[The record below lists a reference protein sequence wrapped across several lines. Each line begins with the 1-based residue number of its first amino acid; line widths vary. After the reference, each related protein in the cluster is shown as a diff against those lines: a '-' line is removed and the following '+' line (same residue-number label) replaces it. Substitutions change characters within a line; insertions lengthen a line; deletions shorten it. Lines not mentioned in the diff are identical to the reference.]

1 MPHRDVS
8 VNVPGMT
15 KPFRGVINLDIRDS
29 VPDWEPYEQPK
40 APDGAPNVLFVV
52 WDDTGLGALSPFGG
66 PIEMPTL
73 ERLAEGG
80 LRYSQFHTTAIC
92 SPTRASMLT
101 GRNHTT
107 VGMACI
113 AEATTGFPGS
123 NGHIPFETATIAE
136 VLSEL
141 GYNTYMLGK
150 WHCVPE
156 DETNMAS
163 SKRNWPTGRGFE
175 RYYGFLGGETNDWYP
190 DLVQDQQFVEQPAD
204 PPKDGDEWAEG
215 LGDKYH
221 LSKDLVDRAIGMI
234 ADAKQVAPERPFFM
248 YFCPGANHAP
258 HHSPKEW
265 ADRYEGVFD
274 EGYEKIREQI
284 LAQQKRMG
292 IVPEATE
299 LSPINPLAGVTSVD
313 GKEQPATDLVRPW
326 DSLSADERT
335 LMIRM
340 AEVYAGYSSYTD
352 HELGRLIDYLEKT
365 GELDNT
371 LIVWISD
378 NGASGEGGPNGSVN
392 ENKFFNS
399 VMDDMEDNLR
409 YLDVLGSAE
418 AYNHYS
424 IGWAFAFNTPY
435 KMYKR
440 HTWEGGVADPMVVH
454 WPAGMASRGEI
465 RHQYAHCSDIVP
477 TVYECLGI
485 EPPATVKG
493 YTQWALEGTSFRYSF
508 DDAQAKTRKPSQF
521 YVMLGTRAIWRD
533 GWKAE
538 AIHAGAPSDWS
549 HFAQDRWALY
559 HVEVDRSECHDLADR
574 HPELLEELKALW
586 HVEAGRYLGLPLE
599 DRTAIEVLT
608 TPRPQMSPPRDR
620 YVYFPNT
627 LEVPEAVAVN
637 VRGRSFKIA
646 AEVDVQ
652 TAEAGGV
659 LFAHGH
665 RFGGHALYL
674 KDGRLKYVY
683 NYLGEREQM
692 VASEVAVTPGR
703 HVLGAE
709 FTKAS
714 QTPEATMGSI
724 ALYIDDQ
731 QVGERAEV
739 MIQNGKFS
747 LCGEGLNI
755 GRDGGAPV
763 TGDYTFERP
772 WALVGAQIDRVIVD
786 VSGEPYLDLEKE
798 ALAMMSRD

>member
-1 MPHRDVS
+1 MA
-8 VNVPGMT
+8 
-15 KPFRGVINLDIRDS
+15 KPFKGTINLDVRDS
-29 VPDWEPYEQPK
+29 IPDWEPFEQPR
-40 APDGAPNVLFVV
+40 APEGAPNVMFIV
-52 WDDTGLGALSPFGG
+52 WDDTGFGALSPFGG

-73 ERLAEGG
+73 QRLADNG
-80 LRYSQFHTTAIC
+80 LRYTQFHTTAIC

-136 VLSEL
+136 VLSER

-190 DLVQDQQFVEQPAD
+190 DLVQDQQFVEQPAE
-204 PPKDGDEWAEG
+204 PPKDAEEWAEG
-215 LGDKYH
+215 LGDRYH
-221 LSKDLVDRAIGMI
+221 LSKDLVDRAIAMV

-265 ADRYEGVFD
+265 ADDYKGVFD
-274 EGYEKIREQI
+274 EGYEKIRERI
-284 LAQQKRMG
+284 LSNQKRLG
-292 IVPEATE
+292 IVPATTE
-299 LSPINPLAGVTSVD
+299 LSPINPLAGLKSVE
-313 GKEQPATDLVRPW
+313 GKEQSPVDLVRPW
-326 DSLSADERT
+326 DSLSEDEKK

-352 HELGRLIDYLEKT
+352 HELGRLLDYLEQI

-399 VMDDMEDNLR
+399 VPDDMKENLKF
-409 YLDVLGSAE
+409 LDVLGSPE
-418 AYNHYS
+418 TYNHYS
-424 IGWAFAFNTPY
+424 TGWAFAFNTPC
-435 KMYKR
+435 KLFKR

-454 WPAGMASRGEI
+454 WPRGIEAK
-465 RHQYAHCSDIVP
+465 RELRDQYVHCSDIVP

-485 EPPATVKG
+485 EPPETVNG
-493 YTQWALEGTSFRYSF
+493 YTQWPLEGTSFRYSF
-508 DDAQAKTRKPSQF
+508 DDGTAKTQKPSQF
-521 YVMLGTRAIWRD
+521 YVMLGSRAMWQD
-533 GWKAE
+533 GWKATSL
-538 AIHAGAPSDWS
+538 HPGAPSDWS
-549 HFAQDRWALY
+549 HFAEDRWALY
-559 HVEVDRSECHDLADR
+559 HVDEDRAEVHDLAEE
-574 HPELLEELKALW
+574 HPELLAELIYLW
-586 HVEAGRYLGLPLE
+586 HVHAGRFFGLPLE
-599 DRTAIEVLT
+599 DRTALEVLT
-608 TPRPQMSPPRDR
+608 TPRPQLSPPRHR
-620 YVYFPNT
+620 YVYYPNT

-646 AEVDVQ
+646 AEVDIR
-652 TAEAGGV
+652 TPEAAGV
-659 LFAHGH
+659 VFAHGH

-674 KDGRLKYVY
+674 KDGTLRYVY
-683 NYLGEREQM
+683 NYLGEEEQM
-692 VASEVAVTPGR
+692 LVSDEKLATGPC
-703 HVLGAE
+703 VLGVE
-709 FTKAS
+709 FRKES
-714 QTPEATMGSI
+714 QTPQATTGTVT
-724 ALYIDDQ
+724 LFIDDRE
-731 QVGERAEV
+731 VGELEGAK
-739 MIQNGKFS
+739 IQNGKFA

-763 TGDYTFERP
+763 TPDYPLERP
-772 WALVGAQIDRVIVD
+772 WALVGAMIRQVIVD

-798 ALAMMSRD
+798 AAAMMSRD

>member
-1 MPHRDVS
+1 
-8 VNVPGMT
+8 MT
-15 KPFRGVINLDIRDS
+15 RPFKGVINLDIRDS
-29 VPDWEPYEQPK
+29 VPDWEPYEQPT
-40 APDGAPNVLFVV
+40 APDGAPNVIFVV

-73 ERLAEGG
+73 QRLADDG

-136 VLSEL
+136 VLGER

-150 WHCVPE
+150 WHCCPE

-190 DLVQDQQFVEQPAD
+190 DLVQDQQFADQPYD
-204 PPKDGDEWAEG
+204 PPKDAEEWAEG

-234 ADAKQVAPERPFFM
+234 GDAKQVAPERPFFM

-258 HHSPKEW
+258 HHAPKEW
-265 ADRYEGVFD
+265 ADKYHGVFD

-284 LAQQKRMG
+284 LANQKQLG
-292 IVPEATE
+292 ILPENTE
-299 LSPINPLAGVTSVD
+299 LSQINPMAGVTSVD
-313 GKEQPATDLVRPW
+313 GKEQSPFDLVRPW
-326 DSLSADERT
+326 DSLSEGEKQ
-335 LMIRM
+335 LMVRM

-365 GELDNT
+365 GELHNT

-399 VMDDMEDNLR
+399 VMDDMDENLTF
-409 YLDVLGSAE
+409 LDALGSPE
-418 AYNHYS
+418 TYNHYS
-424 IGWAFAFNTPY
+424 TGWAFAFNTPC
-435 KMYKR
+435 KMFKR

-454 WPAGMASRGEI
+454 WPAGMKARGEV

-477 TVYECLGI
+477 TVYECLDV
-485 EPPATVKG
+485 EPPEVVKG
-493 YTQWALEGTSFRYSF
+493 YTQWALEGTSFKYSF
-508 DDAQAKTRKPSQF
+508 DDATAKTQKPSQF

-538 AIHAGAPSDWS
+538 ALHAGAPSDWS
-549 HFAQDRWALY
+549 HFSEDKWALY
-559 HVEVDRSECHDLADR
+559 HVDEDRSECHDVADE
-574 HPELLEELKALW
+574 HPALLEELKALW
-586 HVEAGRYLGLPLE
+586 HFEAGQYHGLPLE
-599 DRTAIEVLT
+599 DRTAIDVLT
-608 TPRPQMSPPRDR
+608 TPRPQMSAPRDQ
-620 YVYFPNT
+620 YVYFPGT

-646 AEVDVQ
+646 ASLDIKN
-652 TAEAGGV
+652 TDAGGV
-659 LFAHGH
+659 VFAHGH
-665 RFGGHALYL
+665 HFGGHALYL
-674 KDGRLKYVY
+674 KEGRLRYVY
-683 NYLGEREQM
+683 NYLGEKEQLLACDEALPQGSC
-692 VASEVAVTPGR
+692 VVGV
-703 HVLGAE
+703 E
-709 FTKAS
+709 FTKQS
-714 QTPEATMGSI
+714 QTPGATTGSLAMFI
-724 ALYIDDQ
+724 GDTLVAELDD
-731 QVGERAEV
+731 V
-739 MIQNGKFS
+739 MIQNGKFN
-747 LCGEGLNI
+747 LCGEG
-755 GRDGGAPV
+755 
-763 TGDYTFERP
+763 
-772 WALVGAQIDRVIVD
+772 
-786 VSGEPYLDLEKE
+786 
-798 ALAMMSRD
+798 